1 MQVKQELMLIMTAMS
16 IIMFCSNTPDR
27 NLVVWLQGLTFLTLL
42 FHFSIRSD
50 VDNRWIHRLKEKGIT
65 PHTYTYSKVAHYNA
79 VYVLLQFLP
88 NSTDPSSWPT
98 CLTLSSYSYTGSTG
112 DGIAARQGNRI
123 SKYKQLTNAKL
134 VKVELALRWFLDKT
148 NIRQFVPIVIAL
160 KPSPESAEVY
170 EHRLIDLW
178 QTKLNFPYINKFL
191 SHKALGFCRVRPST
205 KHGYSANGERLF
217 RKVRKRLKTKKV
229 FRSKTLKGQSAWR
242 ILLNLSSLTARSYE
256 AEKLIRSNQI
266 TEFELYGLYRLA
278 SNLEQPHQSKAIS
291 AIRSA
296 LLFR

>member
-1 MQVKQELMLIMTAMS
+1 MA
-16 IIMFCSNTPDR
+16 
-27 NLVVWLQGLTFLTLL
+27 
-42 FHFSIRSD
+42 
-50 VDNRWIHRLKEKGIT
+50 
-65 PHTYTYSKVAHYNA
+65 
-79 VYVLLQFLP
+79 
-88 NSTDPSSWPT
+88 
-98 CLTLSSYSYTGSTG
+98 
-112 DGIAARQGNRI
+112 
-123 SKYKQLTNAKL
+123 
-134 VKVELALRWFLDKT
+134 KT
-148 NIRQFVPIVIAL
+148 NIRQFVPLVIAL
-160 KPSPESAEVY
+160 KPSRESAEVH

-217 RKVRKRLKTKKV
+217 RKIRKRLKTKKV

-242 ILLNLSSLTARSYE
+242 ILLDLSSLTARSYE

-266 TEFELYGLYRLA
+266 SEFELYGLYRLA

-296 LLFR
+296 LGFRRLTVPRSNKSLAVPFLAHQEHKTQIMAFLKEIVKDNLDHAIPFHLPSCAPIEASSPKLCDALIRLLSNPVKVAVTVITTNGVPNAVCARIKPV